1 MIVLARCQQ
10 QGGQGAETV
19 PGVGVN
25 WGLLATNP
33 IDPNIVVNM
42 IKDNGIKMVKI
53 FDTDPWILGAFSGTD
68 IEVMVGIP
76 NDQLKKLS
84 KSMGEAEDW
93 VKHNVSKH
101 MHDGG
106 VNIR

>member
-84 KSMGEAEDW
+84 KSVDEAEDW